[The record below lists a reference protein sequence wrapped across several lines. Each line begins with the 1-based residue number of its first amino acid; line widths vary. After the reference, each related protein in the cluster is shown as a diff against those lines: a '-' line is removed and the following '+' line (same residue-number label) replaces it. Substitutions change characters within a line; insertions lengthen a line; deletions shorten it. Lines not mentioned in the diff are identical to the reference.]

1 MMNGGWTTGRA
12 KGAVARLAG
21 GIAGVRPGRLQM
33 PGAAF
38 PIPRLSFRT
47 AIAPFGASIASLC
60 FFLLTLPFLFSCGTR
75 SGQFKIEGRFRNLN
89 SGEFYVYSSEL
100 PSRGLDTI
108 KVSDGRFSY
117 VVPLE
122 GKATFIILFPNFSE
136 QAVFGES
143 GAKVSIS
150 GDASH
155 LKEMEIKG
163 TKDNELMT
171 KFRQSANRMS
181 PPEETEAAGKFIKEH
196 PDSPVSLY
204 LLQKYFIRSER
215 PDYPK
220 AVSLL
225 AFMIEKMPD
234 NGWLTA
240 LKKRLDVLGK
250 APVGGR
256 IPSFSALDT
265 NGKQA
270 GNISLK
276 AKVNIINVW
285 ASWSYDSQN
294 LQRTVAK
301 LKKKHGDDIAVLG
314 ICLDGRADDC
324 RKVMER
330 DSVKWP
336 VVCDEKMWQSPL
348 VARLGIGRVP
358 SSVVFDR
365 NGKVLARDLRQQNLT
380 DKVEELLK

>member
-21 GIAGVRPGRLQM
+21 GIAGAQSGRLQK

-38 PIPRLSFRT
+38 SILHFPFST
-47 AIAPFGASIASLC
+47 SIAPFVTSIASLC
-60 FFLLTLPFLFSCGTR
+60 IFLLTLPFLFSCGTR

-100 PSRGLDTI
+100 PARGLDTI

-143 GAKVSIS
+143 GAKASIS

-215 PDYPK
+215 PDYSK
-220 AVSLL
+220 AASLL
-225 AFMIEKMPD
+225 SLMIEKTPD

-240 LKKRLDVLGK
+240 LKKRLDALGK

-256 IPSFSALDT
+256 MPSFSARDI

-294 LQRTVAK
+294 LQRSVVK

-314 ICLDGRADDC
+314 ICLDGRAADC
-324 RKVMER
+324 RKAMER

-348 VARLGIGRVP
+348 VAQLGIGRVP
-358 SSVVFDR
+358 SSIVLDR
-365 NGKVLARDLRQQNLT
+365 NGKVLARDLRQQSLT